1 MILKIV
7 LLIAFLKLLGWIMI
21 TCIEYLVFFFKK
33 IKNCN
38 FETFT
43 PRHEE
48 LIGAEFLIYKQLGKN
63 MNNWGKWKHAILR
76 H

>member
-7 LLIAFLKLLGWIMI
+7 LLVAFLKSLGWII
-21 TCIEYLVFFFKK
+21 IICIKYPVFFFKLF
-33 IKNCN
+33 KNCN

-48 LIGAEFLIYKQLGKN
+48 LIGTEFPIYKQLGKN
-63 MNNWGKWKHAILR
+63 MNNRGKWKHAILR